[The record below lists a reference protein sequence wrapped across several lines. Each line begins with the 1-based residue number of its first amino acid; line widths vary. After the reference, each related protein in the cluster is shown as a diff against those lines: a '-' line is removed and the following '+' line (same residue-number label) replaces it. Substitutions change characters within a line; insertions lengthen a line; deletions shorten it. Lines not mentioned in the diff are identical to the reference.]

1 MANDPYKVLGVSR
14 SATDADI
21 RTQYR
26 KLARKFHPD
35 VNSDDT
41 DAAEK
46 FKTVNEAYQT
56 LSDPEKKA
64 NYDRFGTTDPRVDH
78 GFRAGRN
85 VNFQDFFGGGNSQSI
100 NLESIFG
107 GLGGRFGGQ
116 TQPSRGQNM
125 EQAIELSLEE
135 AFIGITKTIL
145 TSSGGNIPGRLEVKI
160 PPGVNDKQRIRI
172 PKKGGPGSNG
182 GGAGDLFI
190 VTRVRRHPK
199 FRRSGNDL
207 EIDLQVTPED
217 SVLGTVIE
225 ITNLQN
231 KTLEVRIPPL
241 TQNNTR
247 IRLAGQ
253 GMPNSTGGFGDLL
266 GNVVVTIPERV
277 SPEEKRL
284 YEQIR
289 SLRTENQETL

>member
-1 MANDPYKVLGVSR
+1 MSR
-14 SATDADI
+14 SATDSDLRA
-21 RTQYR
+21 QYR

-100 NLESIFG
+100 NLESILG

-116 TQPSRGQNM
+116 TQHTRGQIM

-135 AFIGITKTIL
+135 AFIGITKTIH
-145 TSSGGNIPGRLEVKI
+145 TSSGVNIPGRLEVKI
-160 PPGVNDKQRIRI
+160 P
-172 PKKGGPGSNG
+172 
-182 GGAGDLFI
+182 A
-190 VTRVRRHPK
+190 
-199 FRRSGNDL
+199 
-207 EIDLQVTPED
+207 
-217 SVLGTVIE
+217 
-225 ITNLQN
+225 
-231 KTLEVRIPPL
+231 
-241 TQNNTR
+241 
-247 IRLAGQ
+247 
-253 GMPNSTGGFGDLL
+253 
-266 GNVVVTIPERV
+266 
-277 SPEEKRL
+277 
-284 YEQIR
+284 
-289 SLRTENQETL
+289 